1 MLLRSS
7 STSVLDSLFAGLAES
22 ETKNS
27 GIRRCR
33 TVQVSPGRHQMHVTD
48 DGNVG
53 SSIRVESKFKR
64 VVSETDLSQS
74 KSVSSTPSRRWS
86 RNSRSNSFGSS
97 VAEGEASLE
106 DVLWYTR
113 LDEAPEEEEY
123 EDSETQFSIGYQ
135 SSEYPFEDSVSGA
148 KSMAA
153 HIDGASRKTQSLL
166 GLDGLDFGANAGVAS
181 LVINKPVE
189 SEMNSGYYNVGFGS
203 GDGSGLSGG
212 GGNGGWREGSGP
224 DSNSTDDYYQK
235 MLQAN
240 PDNPLL
246 LRNYAKYLHEVQH
259 DLKKAEEY
267 YGRAIL
273 ASPGDG
279 DALSLY
285 AKLIWD
291 VHKDAPRAE
300 SYYDRAVEA
309 APDDCYVLG
318 SYAHFLWNAEEE
330 EEDEED
336 FTLQTNR
343 VPTKSY
349 GAAAPAS

>member
-7 STSVLDSLFAGLAES
+7 SSSVLDSLFGGHVES
-22 ETKNS
+22 EAKNS
-27 GIRRCR
+27 SIRRCR

-53 SSIRVESKFKR
+53 QGIRVESKFKR

-74 KSVSSTPSRRWS
+74 KSVSPTPSRRWS
-86 RNSRSNSFGSS
+86 MRTRSGSFGSS
-97 VAEGEASLE
+97 VAEGEASLD

-113 LDEAPEEEEY
+113 LDESPEEEEF
-123 EDSETQFSIGYQ
+123 EDSETQFSIGYR
-135 SSEYPFEDSVSGA
+135 SSEHPFEYSAPGA

-153 HIDGASRKTQSLL
+153 HIDGVSGKTESLL
-166 GLDGLDFGANAGVAS
+166 GLDGLDSGATAGVAS
-181 LVINKPVE
+181 LVRNRPVE
-189 SEMNSGYYNVGFGS
+189 SEVNSGYYNGGFGS
-203 GDGSGLSGG
+203 GDGSGLSGR
-212 GGNGGWREGSGP
+212 GGNGGRRGGSGP

-240 PDNPLL
+240 PGNPLL
-246 LRNYAKYLHEVQH
+246 LSNYAKYLHEVQH

-273 ASPGDG
+273 ASPADG

-330 EEDEED
+330 EEDED
-336 FTLQTNR
+336 VTLQTDR
-343 VPTKSY
+343 VPITTY